1 MLHTVNK
8 SPYAHASLESCLRFL
23 NPGDVILLLEDAVYA
38 AAKGTSKSALVEQAL
53 QKNAVFAL
61 QADVKAR
68 GLTELVEGIELA
80 DYDKFVELLEK
91 HVSQAWR

>member
-8 SPYAHASLESCLRFL
+8 SPFAHACLENCLRFL
-23 NPGDVILLLEDAVYA
+23 NSGDVILLLEDGVYA
-38 AAKGTSKSALVEQAL
+38 ATRGTSKSTLVEQAL
-53 QKNAVFAL
+53 ANHAVYAL

-68 GLTELVEGIELA
+68 GLTELVEGVELA
-80 DYDKFVELLEK
+80 DYDKFVELLEQ